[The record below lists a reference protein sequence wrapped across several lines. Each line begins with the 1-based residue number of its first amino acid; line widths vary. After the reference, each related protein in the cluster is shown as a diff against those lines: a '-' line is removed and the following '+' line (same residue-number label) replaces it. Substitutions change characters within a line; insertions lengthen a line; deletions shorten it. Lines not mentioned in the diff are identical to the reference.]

1 MHWQLLANDANLQLY
16 GVMITSV
23 DGYKLDVHRI
33 GTHKFVFM
41 RTTFLVITVKMVKIC
56 IHLLKL

>member
-1 MHWQLLANDANLQLY
+1 VRVRVVEFSFNDANLQLY

-41 RTTFLVITVKMVKIC
+41 RNTFLVITVKNG
-56 IHLLKL
+56 